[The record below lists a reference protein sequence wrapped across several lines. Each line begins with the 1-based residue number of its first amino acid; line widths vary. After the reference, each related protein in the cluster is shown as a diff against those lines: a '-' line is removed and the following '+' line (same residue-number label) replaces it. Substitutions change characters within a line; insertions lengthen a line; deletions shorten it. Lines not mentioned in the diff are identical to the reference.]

1 MPDTKTGRERKGRNK
16 RNQLQEDLYEE
27 EMEALDTDE
36 ELPQFE
42 PSRERPFVAD
52 ELPEEL

>member
-1 MPDTKTGRERKGRNK
+1 MPDTKNGRERKGRNK
-16 RNQLQEDLYEE
+16 RSQLQEQLYEE
-27 EMEALDTDE
+27 EMESLDDDD
-36 ELPQFE
+36 ELPPFE